1 MELTKKLQD
10 FISVE
15 QLKIEVLNAA
25 YGNTDTAIAQLDPRT
40 IFVWYAF
47 YALFPWLTHSEV
59 VLFGMF
65 FMLVVMVYLAKVSY
79 LLIFLFVIGLIGQ
92 GSMLLGVSLLFG
104 GSFASFVPIMIFE
117 LKLAIISL
125 AGLIAFSTMEPE
137 KLSDGLL
144 KIGVPGQVSFAISY
158 GYRML
163 PTLIEEYHHVF
174 MSFRLRGKAPDK
186 HGFLYLRTITYF
198 MKIIVKSFYP
208 LMLSSAKRARTTVE
222 SLESRGSLY
231 SFDNPEVKKVKLQH
245 LQFTFRDCLFGLFS
259 VLYIVMLFMVQLV
272 LNG

>member
-1 MELTKKLQD
+1 MDITKKLQE

-15 QLKIEVLNAA
+15 QLKVEVLNAA
-25 YGNTDTAIAQLDPRT
+25 YGNTDTAIASLDPRT
-40 IFVWYAF
+40 IFIWYF
-47 YALFPWLTHSEV
+47 FFALFPWLTHSV
-59 VLFGMF
+59 PVLLGMF
-65 FMLVVMVYLAKVSY
+65 AMLVTMVYLAKVSY
-79 LLIFLFVIGLIGQ
+79 LLIFLFVMGLIGQ
-92 GSMLLGVSLLFG
+92 GSLLVGMSFLFG
-104 GSFASFVPIMIFE
+104 GGLASFIPIMIFE

-144 KIGVPGQVSFAISY
+144 KIGVPGQISFAISY

-174 MSFRLRGKAPDK
+174 MSFRLRGKAPEK
-186 HGFLYLRTITYF
+186 HGFLYLNTIIYF
-198 MKIIVKSFYP
+198 IKIIVKSFYP

-231 SFDNPEVKKVKLQH
+231 AFNHAEVKKVKLQH
-245 LQFTFRDCLFGLFS
+245 LQFTYKDILFLLFNM
-259 VLYIVMLFMVQLV
+259 LYMMMLFMLNIV
-272 LNG
+272 LR

>member
-1 MELTKKLQD
+1 MEITKKLQE

-15 QLKIEVLNAA
+15 QLKVEVLNAA
-25 YGNTDTAIAQLDPRT
+25 YGNTDTVIAGLDPRT
-40 IFVWYAF
+40 IFGWYF
-47 YALFPWLTHSEV
+47 FFALFPWLTHSV
-59 VLFGMF
+59 PVLTGMF
-65 FMLVVMVYLAKVSY
+65 VFLVAMVYLAKVSY
-79 LLIFLFVIGLIGQ
+79 LLIFLFVLGLIGQ
-92 GSMLLGVSLLFG
+92 GSLLVGITFLFG
-104 GSFASFVPIMIFE
+104 GGFASFVPIMIFE

-144 KIGVPGQVSFAISY
+144 KVGVPGQVSFAISY

-174 MSFRLRGKAPDK
+174 MSFRLRGKAPEK
-186 HGFLYLRTITYF
+186 HGFLYLNTIVYF

-222 SLESRGSLY
+222 SMESRGSLH
-231 SFDNPEVKKVKLQH
+231 SFNNPEVKKVKLQH
-245 LQFTFRDCLFGLFS
+245 LNFTYADGLFLLFT
-259 VLYIVMLFMVQLV
+259 VLYMMMLFMIHVV
-272 LNG
+272 AN

>member
-1 MELTKKLQD
+1 MEVQQRLRD

-15 QLKIEVLNAA
+15 QLKVEVLNAA

-40 IFVWYAF
+40 IFVWYFF
-47 YALFPWLTHSEV
+47 YALFPWLTHSPI
-59 VLFGMF
+59 VLLGMF
-65 FMLVVMVYLAKVSY
+65 AMLLAMVYIAKVSY

-92 GSMLLGVSLLFG
+92 GSMLVGVSFLFG
-104 GSFASFVPIMIFE
+104 GGMAAFIPIMVFE

-174 MSFRLRGKAPDK
+174 MSFRLRGKAPEK
-186 HGFLYLRTITYF
+186 HGFLYFNTIVYF
-198 MKIIVKSFYP
+198 VKIIVKSFYP

-231 SFDNPEVKKVKLQH
+231 SFDNETVKKVKLQH
-245 LQFTFRDCLFGLFS
+245 LQFTFRDILFVLFN
-259 VLYIVMLFMVQLV
+259 LIYILMLAMLHVV
-272 LNG
+272 VN

>member
-1 MELTKKLQD
+1 MEIISKLQN
-10 FISVE
+10 FINVE

-25 YGNTDTAIAQLDPRT
+25 YGNTDTAIALLDPRT
-40 IFVWYAF
+40 IFVWYFF
-47 YALFPWLTHSEV
+47 YALFPWLTHSV
-59 VLFGMF
+59 PILLGMF
-65 FMLVVMVYLAKVSY
+65 AFLVAMVYVAKVSY

-92 GSMLLGVSLLFG
+92 GSTLVFISLIFG
-104 GSFASFVPIMIFE
+104 GGFQSFIPIMIFE

-163 PTLIEEYHHVF
+163 PTIIDEYHHVF
-174 MSFRLRGKAPDK
+174 MSFRLRGKAPEN
-186 HGFLYLRTITYF
+186 HGFLYLNTIIYF
-198 MKIIVKSFYP
+198 VKIIVKSFYP

-222 SLESRGSLY
+222 SLESRGSLQA
-231 SFDNPEVKKVKLQH
+231 FNNKELKKVKLQH
-245 LQFTFRDCLFGLFS
+245 MHFTFRDVLFTLFN
-259 VLYIVMLFMVQLV
+259 VMYMVMLFMLHVV
-272 LNG
+272 LS

>member
-1 MELTKKLQD
+1 MEISEQLRE

-15 QLKIEVLNAA
+15 QLKVEVLNAA
-25 YGNTDTAIAQLDPRT
+25 YGNTDTAIAKLDPRT
-40 IFVWYAF
+40 IFIWYFF
-47 YALFPWLTHSEV
+47 YALFPWFTHSPV
-59 VLFGMF
+59 ILIGMF
-65 FMLVVMVYLAKVSY
+65 IMLIAMIYLAKVSY
-79 LLIFLFVIGLIGQ
+79 LLIFLFVLGLIGQ
-92 GSMLLGVSLLFG
+92 GTLLVAVSMIFG
-104 GSFASFVPIMIFE
+104 GGIETFIPVMLFE

-174 MSFRLRGKAPDK
+174 MSFRLRGKAPEK
-186 HGFLYLRTITYF
+186 HGFLYLRTMIYF

-231 SFDNPEVKKVKLQH
+231 AFNNKEVKKVKLQH
-245 LQFTFRDCLFGLFS
+245 LKFTYRDILFGLFNII
-259 VLYIVMLFMVQLV
+259 YIITLGMLHFVV
-272 LNG
+272 

>member
-1 MELTKKLQD
+1 MDITKKLQE

-25 YGNTDTAIAQLDPRT
+25 YGNTETTIAKLDSRT
-40 IFVWYAF
+40 IFMWYFF
-47 YALFPWLTHSEV
+47 YAIFPWLTHSWI
-59 VLFGMF
+59 VLIGMF
-65 FMLVVMVYLAKVSY
+65 LMLVAMIYLAKVSY
-79 LLIFLFVIGLIGQ
+79 LLLFLFVFGLVGQ
-92 GSMLLGVSLLFG
+92 GSMVLGVSLFFG
-104 GSFASFVPIMIFE
+104 GSLATILPLMMFE

-144 KIGVPGQVSFAISY
+144 KIGVPGQVSFSISY

-174 MSFRLRGKAPDK
+174 MSFRLRGKAPEK
-186 HGFLYLRTITYF
+186 HGLLYWRSVVYF
-198 MKIIVKSFYP
+198 MTLVVKSFYP

-231 SFDNPEVKKVKLQH
+231 SFKNPAVKKVKLGYMK
-245 LQFTFRDCLFGLFS
+245 FSYKDGLFGLFN
-259 VLYIVMLFMVQLV
+259 VLYVVMLFMLAVA
-272 LNG
+272 LN